1 MNCKPGDL
9 AIVVRSKAP
18 WLLGRVVTCVRLHDS
33 QTHDLDGLPFGG
45 DAGPRWVIDP
55 PLATHMTLT
64 GKPLLLYTVADKA
77 LRPIRD
83 PGDDAQ
89 DETLSWK
96 QVPSREEQPA

>member
-9 AIVVRSKAP
+9 AVVVRSKAP

-33 QTHDLDGLPFGG
+33 QTHDLDGVPVGG
-45 DAGPRWVIDP
+45 ATGPRWVIDP
-55 PLATHMTLT
+55 PLDTRMRLSGRH
-64 GKPLLLYTVADKA
+64 LLLYTLADKS
-77 LRPIRD
+77 LRPLRN

-96 QVPSREEQPA
+96 PVPQSDEVPA